1 MIIRAAIAGFVLW
14 LAGTLLFRLAG
25 HTFFFPDET
34 VILALLFGAPVVMV
48 ALAWFAMKLLGVAR
62 GDEAEAAIGLALPG
76 MVLDVFAVREFVTL
90 FPNLDPT
97 LDADFG
103 ALMLAGYGAIVFAGI
118 LFTKLAPQDERL

>member
-1 MIIRAAIAGFVLW
+1 MIIRAALAGFVLW
-14 LAGTLLFRLAG
+14 LAGILLFRLAG
-25 HTFFFPDET
+25 QSFFYPDAT
-34 VILALLFGAPVVMV
+34 VMLALLFGAPVVMV
-48 ALAWFAMKLLGVAR
+48 VIAWAAMKLLRVAR

-103 ALMLAGYGAIVFAGI
+103 ALMLAGYAAVVFAGI